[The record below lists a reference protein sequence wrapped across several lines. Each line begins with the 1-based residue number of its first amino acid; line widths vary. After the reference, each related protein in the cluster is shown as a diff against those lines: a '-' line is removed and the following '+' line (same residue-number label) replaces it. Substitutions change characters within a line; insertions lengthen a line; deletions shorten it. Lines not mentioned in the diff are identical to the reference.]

1 MARKRT
7 HSVSKGLSQVLL
19 VAAMPLLA
27 AWSQSEPV
35 VPIGPGCFPTCA
47 QTVSGRDEVIEV
59 AVARGVSETVPGRG
73 NGTDGEAPGRTEW
86 VTREER
92 IAPACSENGVG
103 GPDVLCTNA
112 VGSCPV
118 GQIRY
123 WVWHRVTEHE
133 LGPPRTRTVG
143 EWKQE
148 PGSYCLGSDDPG
160 VPDIARV
167 LAQMQTA
174 FDNLPLPKFGTQ
186 INPAPRTLVNIPTR
200 LTAGSVNAATFSPT
214 LLGVRVT
221 ITARPTSWS
230 WTFGDRT
237 TATTSTPM
245 TEHVYLE
252 PERVGAS
259 VRVTWT
265 GTFTVGS
272 SPEVFPIR
280 APAFV
285 QGPVSEV
292 EVMQARAQLVAE

>member
-1 MARKRT
+1 
-7 HSVSKGLSQVLL
+7 V
-19 VAAMPLLA
+19 
-27 AWSQSEPV
+27 
-35 VPIGPGCFPTCA
+35 
-47 QTVSGRDEVIEV
+47 TVT
-59 AVARGVSETVPGRG
+59 RGVSETVPGRG
-73 NGTDGEAPGRTEW
+73 NGTNGEAPGRTEW

-103 GPDVLCTNA
+103 GPDLLCTNA
-112 VGSCPV
+112 VSSCPV

-123 WVWHRVTEHE
+123 WVWHRVTEHT
-133 LGPPRTRTVG
+133 LGPPRTSEIG
-143 EWKQE
+143 EWEKE

-200 LTAGSVNAATFSPT
+200 LAAGSVDAATFSPT

-221 ITARPTSWS
+221 ITARPTSWT
-230 WTFGDRT
+230 WTFGDGT
-237 TATTSTPM
+237 TAETSTPM

>member
-1 MARKRT
+1 MVGAVFLVGLMLPLGE
-7 HSVSKGLSQVLL
+7 VSG
-19 VAAMPLLA
+19 
-27 AWSQSEPV
+27 V
-35 VPIGPGCFPTCA
+35 VPAEPSLCVRCGPDVKPDLKG
-47 QTVSGRDEVIEV
+47 GIDV
-59 AVARGVSETVPGRG
+59 AVARRVSATVPGRG

-92 IAPACSENGVG
+92 IAPACSANGVD
-103 GPDVLCTNA
+103 GPDVLCAAALN
-112 VGSCPV
+112 SCPTDD
-118 GQIRY
+118 QIRY

-200 LTAGSVNAATFSPT
+200 LTAGSVDAATFSPT
-214 LLGVRVT
+214 LLGIQVT
-221 ITARPTSWS
+221 ITARPTSWR
-230 WTFGDRT
+230 WTFGDGT
-237 TATTSTPM
+237 TAETPVPG
-245 TEHVYLE
+245 TEHIYLE
-252 PERVGAS
+252 PGRVGAS

-280 APAFV
+280 SPAFV

>member
-1 MARKRT
+1 M
-7 HSVSKGLSQVLL
+7 V
-19 VAAMPLLA
+19 
-27 AWSQSEPV
+27 
-35 VPIGPGCFPTCA
+35 F
-47 QTVSGRDEVIEV
+47 
-59 AVARGVSETVPGRG
+59 ARGVLVGTFATVVLAWPLSPAATAAPPRCNPCLVVEGGGAGGDVDVAVTRGVSATVPGRG
-73 NGTDGEAPGRTEW
+73 NGTDGQAPGRTEW
-86 VTREER
+86 VAREER
-92 IAPACSENGVG
+92 IAPACSANGVD

-112 VGSCPV
+112 VSSCPD

-123 WVWHRVTEHE
+123 WVWHRVTQHR
-133 LGPPRTRTVG
+133 LGPPRTSEIG

-167 LAQMQTA
+167 LAQVQTA

-186 INPAPRTLVNIPTR
+186 ISPAPRTLVNIPTR
-200 LTAGSVNAATFSPT
+200 LSAGSADAATFSPT

-221 ITARPTSWS
+221 ITARPTSWT

-292 EVMQARAQLVAE
+292 EVVQARAQLVAE

>member
-1 MARKRT
+1 
-7 HSVSKGLSQVLL
+7 
-19 VAAMPLLA
+19 
-27 AWSQSEPV
+27 
-35 VPIGPGCFPTCA
+35 
-47 QTVSGRDEVIEV
+47 VIDV
-59 AVARGVSETVPGRG
+59 AVTRGVSATVPGRG

-103 GPDVLCTNA
+103 GPDMLCTNA
-112 VGSCPV
+112 VSSCPD

-123 WVWHRVTEHE
+123 WVWHRVTQHR
-133 LGPPRTRTVG
+133 LGPPRTSEIG

-167 LAQMQTA
+167 LAQVQTA

-186 INPAPRTLVNIPTR
+186 ISPAPRTLVNIPTR
-200 LTAGSVNAATFSPT
+200 LSAGSADAATFSPT

-221 ITARPTSWS
+221 ITTHPTSWS

-245 TEHVYLE
+245 TEHIYLE